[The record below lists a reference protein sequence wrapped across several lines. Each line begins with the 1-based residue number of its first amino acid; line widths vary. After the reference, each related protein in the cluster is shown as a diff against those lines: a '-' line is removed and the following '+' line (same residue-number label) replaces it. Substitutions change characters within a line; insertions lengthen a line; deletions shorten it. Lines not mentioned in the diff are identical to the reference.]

1 MKEKS
6 ELSVKICRVINILF
20 TIRPLSNRPRFAII
34 IIYKVFPTERTPCKR
49 RTAHAKDPE
58 AQTHPLVHSR
68 EVDGDF
74 FRRITAIY
82 RPSNST
88 PNCHYFLRDRWHH
101 FGVACQPLSY
111 CGTFFRGGEW
121 SKPHAGYC
129 NKCGKLMEYDDT
141 VAEREYLKNLKEN

>member
-1 MKEKS
+1 MEKS
-6 ELSVKICRVINILF
+6 ELSVKICRVINTLF

-34 IIYKVFPTERTPCKR
+34 IIYKVFTTERTPCKR
-49 RTAHAKDPE
+49 RTAHAKDLE

-68 EVDGDF
+68 DVDGDF
-74 FRRITAIY
+74 PAVLQLFTGPQTVLLIAIIFFVIVGTILTLCAN
-82 RPSNST
+82 RCP
-88 PNCHYFLRDRWHH
+88 
-101 FGVACQPLSY
+101 Y